1 MVFPWVKK
9 MERGLVLVV
18 DPVVH
23 PESVGRYEDFCL
35 DPRPPAEATFD
46 LQKGVKTAPE
56 EAVL

>member
-1 MVFPWVKK
+1 